1 MEAITLA
8 LPTLGQLRSHVHQRL
23 CQHDQL
29 DTGQTPLHQAVVN
42 RAGKPCGLFFQAQGP
57 RMLKTYAVWAAH
69 EHRVLF
75 YGSDGRRFGETRLSE
90 APDMRILADQAA

>member
-1 MEAITLA
+1 MDAITLA
-8 LPTLGQLRSHVHQRL
+8 LPTLDHLRQYVHQRQ

-29 DTGQTPLHQAVVN
+29 DAGQTQLHQAVIN

-57 RMLKTYAVWAAH
+57 RMLKTYAVWAAR

-75 YGSDGRRFGETRLSE
+75 YGSDGSRFGETKLSE
-90 APDMRILADQAA
+90 APDVRELAKKAA